1 MGLVS
6 LLALQNEFSL
16 AELAVEEATHL
27 GGCDQKLTWIV
38 AIRGPPA
45 SERL

>member
-16 AELAVEEATHL
+16 AQLAVKKPPTSV
-27 GGCDQKLTWIV
+27 V
-38 AIRGPPA
+38 AIK
-45 SERL
+45 S